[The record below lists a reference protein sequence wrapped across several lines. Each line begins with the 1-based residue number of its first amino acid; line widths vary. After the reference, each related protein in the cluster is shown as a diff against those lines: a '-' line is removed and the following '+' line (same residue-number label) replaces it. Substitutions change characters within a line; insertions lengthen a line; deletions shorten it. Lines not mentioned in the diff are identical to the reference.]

1 MQQVVRGFHASRMI
15 FWAAVVALLL
25 VALLGAL
32 GAGPDEP
39 PGESAIKV
47 GNGGDGDEPAGANP
61 GAKGASPGANESRW
75 DVFEGHSFTAG
86 LLTPNGLPLV
96 ACLGGCEAGYVS
108 DPVTVGAE
116 GRYTGLKV
124 SREQSDADAGADG
137 AGMDGDVVTFWLVG
151 EENRVRADQAVLF
164 LGNAETRKLH
174 LSFPAVPTVPG
185 VEQQEEVAAVPV
197 EEPPRWSTTD
207 LTLPNP
213 AELGLL
219 PSGSAQGFAATTFR
233 YGGIP
238 LLPGFIIVLGLLLA
252 LIGASML
259 IYRRRLTW

>member
-1 MQQVVRGFHASRMI
+1 MQQVVRGFHANRTI
-15 FWAAVVALLL
+15 FWAAVFWAAMVGLLL

-47 GNGGDGDEPAGANP
+47 GNAGDGDEPAGANP
-61 GAKGASPGANESRW
+61 GANESQW
-75 DVFEGHSFTAG
+75 DVFEGHAFAAG

-108 DPVTVGAE
+108 DPVTVGSE
-116 GRYTGLKV
+116 GRYSGLKV
-124 SREQSDADAGADG
+124 SREQSDTDAGVDG
-137 AGMDGDVVTFWLVG
+137 DVVDGDVVTFWLVG

-219 PSGSAQGFAATTFR
+219 PSGSVQGFAATTFR